1 VFLLYDFAKLK
12 RRTLSRAHALLAEEP
27 VRRAGKVLR
36 EI

>member
-12 RRTLSRAHALLAEEP
+12 KCTLSRAYTLLAEEP
-27 VRRAGKVLR
+27 VRRAEKILK